1 MTAFEFLFVPDID
14 NNGIRAIDQH
24 NSSLRAHCLTTGA
37 LMIEYQG
44 GHCNQPHPGQSP
56 VIPQKFNKLSHR

>member
-1 MTAFEFLFVPDID
+1 
-14 NNGIRAIDQH
+14 
-24 NSSLRAHCLTTGA
+24 

-44 GHCNQPHPGQSP
+44 GHYNQPHPGQSP